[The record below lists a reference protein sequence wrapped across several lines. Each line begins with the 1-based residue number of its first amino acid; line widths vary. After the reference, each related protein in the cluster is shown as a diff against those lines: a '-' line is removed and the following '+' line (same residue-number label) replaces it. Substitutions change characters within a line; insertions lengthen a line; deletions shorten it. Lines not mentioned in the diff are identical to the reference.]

1 MSFEK
6 ELQERLDAYSIASE
20 DAAKEYEDS
29 DNADDLKALQAAIER
44 EQKAARKL
52 FEFASDNIDDVE
64 KLLREKFLG

>member
-6 ELQERLDAYSIASE
+6 ELQEKLDAYSIASE
-20 DAAKEYEDS
+20 DAAKEYENS
-29 DNADDLKALQAAIER
+29 GNADDLKALQAAIKR
-44 EQKAARKL
+44 EQKAVQEL